1 MKIEK
6 LTENKIRIVVN
17 LQELSNRNIDLNDF
31 MISNITSQK
40 FFLEILNKAEKE
52 VGFKTNNCKLLIE
65 AFSSLDD
72 FYVFTITKFK
82 AQKNKHT
89 YKFNKAL
96 NTNYISAKT
105 TKKITKNPIY
115 KFASFEE
122 FCSFCEAI
130 YKANISVYGISKK
143 VSLYLYNDNYYLI
156 FSDLNFS
163 YNSFKRLFS
172 TLSEFGCLVHDC
184 NKFEPKLI
192 EYGKPIIKQNAIKTG
207 IKYFV

>member
-17 LQELSNRNIDLNDF
+17 IQELSSKNIDLNDF
-31 MISNITSQK
+31 MISNLTSQK

-82 AQKNKHT
+82 KPKNKHT

-96 NTNYISAKT
+96 NYNKT
-105 TKKITKNPIY
+105 FTSNTFKNPIY
-115 KFASFEE
+115 KFTSFEE

-130 YKANISVYGISKK
+130 YKSNISVYGISKK
-143 VSLYLYNDNYYLI
+143 VSLYFYNNTYYLV
-156 FSDLNFS
+156 FFDLNFS
-163 YNSFKRLFS
+163 YNCFKKLFS
-172 TLSEFGCLVHDC
+172 TLSEFGYLVRDFS
-184 NKFEPKLI
+184 KLEPKLI
-192 EYGKPIIKQNAIKTG
+192 EYGKPIIKQNAIRTG